1 MSNDM
6 THHQVLRWVTSMIA
20 QKMLERFY
28 GTVSFRIEA
37 GQVVHCKTEFTEKP
51 CLDLKAES

>member
-6 THHQVLRWVTSMIA
+6 THHQVLRWVTNMIA
-20 QKMLERFY
+20 QRMLAKFY

-37 GQVVHCKTEFTEKP
+37 GKVVCCKTEFTEKP
-51 CLDLKAES
+51 SLDSIAEF